1 MVTRALLSGSLMRS
15 SVSVVSSY
23 AWLILPLLL
32 TVAGGIIQLLLRPM
46 MSERTRQEI
55 ARNRVQQKIANE
67 SAMIAFQQSL
77 NNINRGQ

>member
-1 MVTRALLSGSLMRS
+1 
-15 SVSVVSSY
+15 VSVVSSY

>member
-1 MVTRALLSGSLMRS
+1 MRS

>member
-1 MVTRALLSGSLMRS
+1 
-15 SVSVVSSY
+15 
-23 AWLILPLLL
+23 
-32 TVAGGIIQLLLRPM
+32 M